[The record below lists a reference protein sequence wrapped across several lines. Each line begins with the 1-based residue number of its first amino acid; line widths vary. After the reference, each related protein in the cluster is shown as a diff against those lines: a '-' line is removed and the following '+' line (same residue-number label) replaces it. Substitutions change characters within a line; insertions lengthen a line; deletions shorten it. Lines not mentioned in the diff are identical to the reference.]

1 MSLLECVGNN
11 EVNDKVEAV
20 MEDTHSVED
29 AESDGVPNDILIRE
43 NKKGVDWIQGEGVA
57 CDEKYSYSP
66 LD

>member
-11 EVNDKVEAV
+11 KVNDEVEAV
-20 MEDTHSVED
+20 VEDTEGVED
-29 AESDGVPNDILIRE
+29 AESDGVSDDILVGE